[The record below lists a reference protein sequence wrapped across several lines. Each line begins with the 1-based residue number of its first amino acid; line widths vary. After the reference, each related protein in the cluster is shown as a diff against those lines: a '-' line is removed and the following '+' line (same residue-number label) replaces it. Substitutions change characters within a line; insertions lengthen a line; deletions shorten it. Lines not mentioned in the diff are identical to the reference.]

1 MYLYTVGDFDTLL
14 GGKCMN
20 VRYVFRSLLFLSF
33 IAVAAHEPRVV
44 KLTPPLI
51 SQETISEKITCDR
64 PKREGLF
71 TISLEERS
79 PKTLIHCYGHG
90 SIGWTALFGSV
101 NKAIQLFVQTNPS
114 KNTPIRIIGSGCMGL
129 TAAIELKLHGY
140 NVVGITTKSLYD
152 MPSWKAGGNFAFGT
166 SKYSP
171 IVQQYVN
178 DIILDTFLTYQKIDQ
193 GNHSYIS
200 ADAVTFMP
208 VYCSND
214 TEAGVEYLE
223 SIGVLPE
230 KEDVTLDFSN
240 NVIRP
245 GFIKHMSY
253 FMDVTSL
260 MRQLMQEVK
269 RLEIPIQ
276 IQEVQSFDEI
286 TETII
291 FNCSGF
297 GAKQLNHDNNMI
309 AVRGHLVTLNE
320 NAGTGYSDYMIYS
333 KVKQQG
339 HDAYIYLF
347 PKSVSVTSEH
357 PEGTACNGILGGTFM
372 PGIYELDPI
381 EQRKVDER
389 EFELLLNR
397 HYEFFYGDTSLNDK
411 SVKTEL

>member
-1 MYLYTVGDFDTLL
+1 MYFIRLALVA
-14 GGKCMN
+14 
-20 VRYVFRSLLFLSF
+20 LS
-33 IAVAAHEPRVV
+33 ILSVVTCAAHNPRVV
-44 KLTPPLI
+44 KLTPPVI
-51 SQETISEKITCDR
+51 SHETISEKIICER
-64 PKREGLF
+64 PKREGF
-71 TISLEERS
+71 FKISLEQKP
-79 PKTLIHCYGHG
+79 PKTIIHCYGHG
-90 SIGWTALFGSV
+90 SIGWTTLFGSV
-101 NKAIQLFVQTNPS
+101 NKAIELFVQTNPS
-114 KNTPIRIIGSGCMGL
+114 KEAPLRIIGSGCMGL
-129 TAAIELKLHGY
+129 TSAIELKQRGY

-166 SKYSP
+166 SKYSAAE
-171 IVQQYVN
+171 QHYLN
-178 DIILDTFLTYQKIDQ
+178 GIILDTFLTYQKIDQ

-200 ADAVTFMP
+200 EDAVTFMP

-253 FMDVTSL
+253 FMDVTAL
-260 MRQLMQEVK
+260 MCQLMQEVK
-269 RLEIPIQ
+269 RLEIPL
-276 IQEVQSFDEI
+276 EVKEVHSFDEVA
-286 TETII
+286 EPII

-297 GAKQLNHDNNMI
+297 GAKKLNHDNSVI

-320 NAGTGYSDYMIYS
+320 NAGTGYTDYMIYS

-347 PKSVSVTSEH
+347 PKSVSVTAEH
-357 PEGTACNGILGGTFM
+357 PEGTPCNGILGGTFM
-372 PGIYELDPI
+372 PGINELDAI

-397 HYEFFYGDTSLNDK
+397 HYEFFYGAEHINNK
-411 SVKTEL
+411 NIKTEL